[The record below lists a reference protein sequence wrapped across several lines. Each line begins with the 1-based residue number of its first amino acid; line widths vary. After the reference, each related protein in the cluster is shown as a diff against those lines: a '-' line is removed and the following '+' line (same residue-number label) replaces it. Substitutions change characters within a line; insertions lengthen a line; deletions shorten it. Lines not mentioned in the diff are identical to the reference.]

1 MSKLPAHIV
10 KAIKCGPVPKVRDW
24 RNIDQDKWTR
34 AERVMGFIER
44 YCKTPDGAKVGE
56 PIELALFQEVL
67 IYSIYDNPAGTR
79 RAYLGIARKNGKSA
93 LLSALLVCHIC
104 GPEAKQNQQT
114 ISGALSREQ
123 ASIIHALASKM
134 INLNP
139 VLSELCRVI
148 PSSKRILGLK
158 KGVEF
163 KSLSADGSRN
173 QGLSVG
179 FGVIDEIGQV
189 KGPTSDFVDAILTS
203 SGAHKEPLIICI
215 STASPSD
222 ADLFSIL
229 IDDSIRSQDSKI
241 VCHVYSADDGCEVD
255 DEQGWQDANPA
266 LGIFRSREDLVEQ
279 AKQAKRMPSSE
290 ASFRN
295 LCLNQRISLQS
306 LWCSPSVWKENSALP
321 DYSLLKT
328 GEVHLG
334 LDLSTLNDLTACVAT
349 VKDDDGFVHVYPYVF
364 TPSQGLEER
373 ASKSRAPYPQWV
385 RDEKMIAIT
394 GKVLDYELICQFL
407 AREFEDC
414 NIVSVNF
421 DRWRIKDFA
430 KEAERAGF
438 AGNAQW
444 VEVGQ
449 GFQSMSPRLEKTM
462 ELLLHGNIKH
472 GGHPLMNFG
481 IGNAIAVSDTAGN
494 MKLGKDRSTQKI
506 DQIVAFVMSVYS
518 CAVNLEAEIDIDTLI
533 F

>member
-1 MSKLPAHIV
+1 MATKRAK
-10 KAIKCGPVPKVRDW
+10 KAINVDDLSRGDKV
-24 RNIDQDKWTR
+24 I
-34 AERVMGFIER
+34 AFIEAFVL
-44 YCKTPDGAKVGE
+44 TPEGKSVGQ
-56 PIELALFQEVL
+56 PMVLAQFQKDFIREM
-67 IYSIYDNPAGTR
+67 YDNPNGTR
-79 RAYLGIARKNGKSA
+79 RAYLSIARKNGKTA
-93 LLSALLVCHIC
+93 LIAGIVLAHLV
-104 GPEAKQNQQT
+104 GPEAKQNSQ
-114 ISGALSREQ
+114 IVSGAQSRDQAALVFNLAAKMVQLSDKLSQYVRVVPSGKRLIGLPLNVEYR
-123 ASIIHALASKM
+123 ALA
-134 INLNP
+134 
-139 VLSELCRVI
+139 
-148 PSSKRILGLK
+148 
-158 KGVEF
+158 
-163 KSLSADGSRN
+163 ADGTTAH
-173 QGLSVG
+173 GLSPTLA
-179 FGVIDEIGQV
+179 ILDEIGQV
-189 KGPTSDFVDAILTS
+189 KGPQDDFVDAITTS
-203 SGAHKEPLIICI
+203 QGAHESPLLIAI
-215 STASPSD
+215 STQASSD
-222 ADLFSIL
+222 ADLLSIW
-229 IDDSIRSQDSKI
+229 IDDAIRSQDPKI
-241 VCHVYSADDGCEVD
+241 VCHLHAADENAEVD
-255 DEQGWQDANPA
+255 DEKAWEAANPA
-266 LGIFRSREDLVEQ
+266 LGTFRSLDDLIEQ

-290 ASFRN
+290 ATFRN

-306 LWCSPSVWKENSALP
+306 LWCSPTVWKENSAEP
-321 DYSLLKT
+321 NYALLKT

-349 VKDDDGFVHVYPYVF
+349 VKDDDGFVHVFPYVF

-385 RDEKMIAIT
+385 RDGKMISIA

-506 DQIVAFVMSVYS
+506 DQIVALVMSVYS
-518 CAVNLEAEIDIDTLI
+518 CAVNLEAEVDIDTLI

>member
-1 MSKLPAHIV
+1 
-10 KAIKCGPVPKVRDW
+10 
-24 RNIDQDKWTR
+24 
-34 AERVMGFIER
+34 
-44 YCKTPDGAKVGE
+44 
-56 PIELALFQEVL
+56 
-67 IYSIYDNPAGTR
+67 
-79 RAYLGIARKNGKSA
+79 
-93 LLSALLVCHIC
+93 
-104 GPEAKQNQQT
+104 
-114 ISGALSREQ
+114 
-123 ASIIHALASKM
+123 
-134 INLNP
+134 
-139 VLSELCRVI
+139 
-148 PSSKRILGLK
+148 
-158 KGVEF
+158 
-163 KSLSADGSRN
+163 
-173 QGLSVG
+173 
-179 FGVIDEIGQV
+179 
-189 KGPTSDFVDAILTS
+189 
-203 SGAHKEPLIICI
+203 
-215 STASPSD
+215 
-222 ADLFSIL
+222 
-229 IDDSIRSQDSKI
+229 
-241 VCHVYSADDGCEVD
+241 
-255 DEQGWQDANPA
+255 
-266 LGIFRSREDLVEQ
+266 
-279 AKQAKRMPSSE
+279 
-290 ASFRN
+290 
-295 LCLNQRISLQS
+295 
-306 LWCSPSVWKENSALP
+306 LWCSPTVWKENSAEP
-321 DYSLLKT
+321 NYALLKT

-349 VKDDDGFVHVYPYVF
+349 VKDDDGFVHVFPYVF

-385 RDEKMIAIT
+385 RDGKMISIA

-506 DQIVAFVMSVYS
+506 DQIVALVMSVYS
-518 CAVNLEAEIDIDTLI
+518 CAVNLEAEVDIDTLI